1 MKKVTILLFL
11 LALASLLAA
20 AKGHGGGLVSPRGFF
35 SGG

>member
-1 MKKVTILLFL
+1 LLFL

-20 AKGHGGGLVSPRGFF
+20 AKGMGHGGLVSPTGFF